1 MFVGKLAGAFDRP
14 AVYRQCRLAD
24 LLDTVDRDDQEALI
38 GAILDVSL
46 SVTFISEQVRDTLE
60 QTLARSVISRHRG
73 RVCDEC
79 VRRGHVFERRT
90 ES

>member
-1 MFVGKLAGAFDRP
+1 VGKLAGAFDKP
-14 AVYRQCRLAD
+14 AAYRQCRLAD
-24 LLDTVDRDDQEALI
+24 LLDVLDAEDQEALI
-38 GAILDVSL
+38 EAILDVSL

-79 VRRGHVFERRT
+79 VRRGHVFET
-90 ES
+90 LSQS